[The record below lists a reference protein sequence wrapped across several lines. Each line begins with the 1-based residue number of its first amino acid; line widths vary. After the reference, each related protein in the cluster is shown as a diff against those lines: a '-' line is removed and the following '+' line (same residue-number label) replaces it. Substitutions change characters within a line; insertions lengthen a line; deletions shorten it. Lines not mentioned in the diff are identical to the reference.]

1 MPPKLLACIRSPHK
15 ASGCTAISNRVLR
28 ETAPVIASSLTHIY
42 NLSLTTATFPSDWKR
57 AIVCP
62 IFKNRGEKSD
72 PSNYRPIS
80 LLPAVGK
87 VFDKLQSRS
96 LCQFLMKNG
105 LISDQQFGFL
115 PGRSIPTQLLSV
127 TDEWARAIDR
137 GESVAAVFLD
147 FYKAFDR
154 VWHDGL
160 LPKLGKCGLHPSVLA
175 WLQNYLSDRSLS
187 VRVCNATSNPIAITA
202 GVPQGSHL
210 GPILFVVFINDLPC
224 KRLLTDEYLM
234 L

>member
-1 MPPKLLACIRSPHK
+1 M
-15 ASGCTAISNRVLR
+15 
-28 ETAPVIASSLTHIY
+28 HIY

-115 PGRSIPTQLLSV
+115 PGRSTLTQLLSV
-127 TDEWARAIDR
+127 TDEWARHAIDR
-137 GESVAAVFLD
+137 GERVAAVFLD

-160 LPKLGKCGLHPSVLA
+160 LHKLGKCGLHPSALA

-187 VRVCNATSNPIAITA
+187 VRV
-202 GVPQGSHL
+202 
-210 GPILFVVFINDLPC
+210 
-224 KRLLTDEYLM
+224 
-234 L
+234 